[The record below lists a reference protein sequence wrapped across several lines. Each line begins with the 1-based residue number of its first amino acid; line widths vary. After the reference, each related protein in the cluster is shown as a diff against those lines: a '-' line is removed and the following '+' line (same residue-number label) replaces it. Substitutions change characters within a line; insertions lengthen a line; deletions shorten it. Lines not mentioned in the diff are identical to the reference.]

1 MADDIGH
8 DGNGVASPVIIKKY
22 ANRRLYN
29 TRSSSYVTL
38 DHLARMVKDGVAL
51 TVHDAKTGDDLTRS
65 VLIQII
71 VEEEAKGQNLL
82 PVSFLRQ
89 LISFYG
95 DSLQGLVP
103 QYLEITMRSFA
114 NNQEQIRDYLNDAF
128 GGLFPFDQIEEM
140 SRRNMDMFAQAVNM
154 FSGDSDPSSP
164 AAAPDDGGAG
174 EGSLDELRAQLHA
187 MQRQIDDMSDKSRE

>member
-1 MADDIGH
+1 MADDIGQ
-8 DGNGVASPVIIKKY
+8 DGNGDASPVIIKKY

-29 TRSSSYVTL
+29 TQTSGYVTL
-38 DHLARMVKDGVAL
+38 DHLARMVKDGIAF
-51 TVHDAKTGDDLTRS
+51 TVRDAKAGDDITRS

-103 QYLEITMRSFA
+103 QYLEVTMRSFA
-114 NNQEQIRDYLNDAF
+114 DNQEQIRDYLNDAF
-128 GGLFPFDQIEEM
+128 GGLFPFDRIEEM
-140 SRRNMDMFAQAVNM
+140 SRRNMEMFEQAVNM
-154 FSGDSDPSSP
+154 FSPGSDQPPPP
-164 AAAPDDGGAG
+164 AAPGDGGADDG
-174 EGSLDELRAQLHA
+174 PLDELRAQLHA
-187 MQRQIDDMSDKSRE
+187 MQRQIDELSDRDRE